1 MKCEK
6 IELGI
11 TDITKAK
18 FLNEHLVANINNNTI
33 TILDVIE
40 AKVIKII
47 RNLPFQYISDIL
59 LIDNNLYIVGVGVEF
74 LVYNTETNQF
84 SKIFLSHIGKI
95 EGSAILILNDYFLIA
110 DDISESIKIYDKYFN
125 YISNFRVGYGVKQIY
140 FDRELNLLIICI
152 CESEDTGYLLF
163 YRVEGKIDIIPY
175 NIQIK
180 TFFAIS
186 GIIIDKISDK
196 LIIYGGYPPLNIQIH
211 KYSNLEFNKELVL
224 NEDYTNDVF
233 GVNIS
238 ESFNITCCLFGN
250 NYLLYPYSGGEV
262 MLIDLINNT
271 VKSIYNKDEIYIFS
285 YIVDNKIL
293 CISREGVATYINC
306 YLEKSLNKNI
316 ENTINKG
323 FPFPQVVEEK
333 SFTFRYSIEP
343 EENYIYLKR
352 IS

>member
-33 TILDVIE
+33 TILDIIE

-175 NIQIK
+175 NIQIR
-180 TFFAIS
+180 TF
-186 GIIIDKISDK
+186 
-196 LIIYGGYPPLNIQIH
+196 
-211 KYSNLEFNKELVL
+211 
-224 NEDYTNDVF
+224 
-233 GVNIS
+233 
-238 ESFNITCCLFGN
+238 
-250 NYLLYPYSGGEV
+250 LL
-262 MLIDLINNT
+262 
-271 VKSIYNKDEIYIFS
+271 
-285 YIVDNKIL
+285 
-293 CISREGVATYINC
+293 
-306 YLEKSLNKNI
+306 
-316 ENTINKG
+316 
-323 FPFPQVVEEK
+323 
-333 SFTFRYSIEP
+333 
-343 EENYIYLKR
+343 
-352 IS
+352 

>member
-40 AKVIKII
+40 AKVIKTI
-47 RNLPFQYISDIL
+47 RDLPFQYISDIL
-59 LIDNNLYIVGVGVEF
+59 LVDNNLYIVGVGVEF
-74 LVYNTETNQF
+74 LVYNIETNQF

-175 NIQIK
+175 NIQIR

-196 LIIYGGYPPLNIQIH
+196 LILYGGYPPLNIQIH

>member
-18 FLNEHLVANINNNTI
+18 FLNEHLVANINNNPI

-40 AKVIKII
+40 AKVIKTI
-47 RNLPFQYISDIL
+47 RDLPFQYISDIL
-59 LIDNNLYIVGVGVEF
+59 LVDNNLYIVGVGVEF
-74 LVYNTETNQF
+74 LVYNIETNQF

-175 NIQIK
+175 NIQIR

-196 LIIYGGYPPLNIQIH
+196 LILYGGYPPLNIQIH

>member
-74 LVYNTETNQF
+74 LVYNIETNQF

-175 NIQIK
+175 NIQIR

-196 LIIYGGYPPLNIQIH
+196 LILYGGYPPLNIQIH

>member
-74 LVYNTETNQF
+74 LVYNIETNQF

-224 NEDYTNDVF
+224 NEDYSNDVF

>member
-74 LVYNTETNQF
+74 LVYNIETNQF

-125 YISNFRVGYGVKQIY
+125 YFSNFRVGYGVKQIY

-186 GIIIDKISDK
+186 GIIIDKTSDK
-196 LIIYGGYPPLNIQIH
+196 LILYGGYPPLNIQIH

-316 ENTINKG
+316 ENTINKR

>member
-140 FDRELNLLIICI
+140 FDKELNLLIICI

-175 NIQIK
+175 NIQIR

-196 LIIYGGYPPLNIQIH
+196 LILYGGYPPLNIQIH

>member
-74 LVYNTETNQF
+74 LVYNIETNQF

>member
-74 LVYNTETNQF
+74 LVYNIETNQF

-125 YISNFRVGYGVKQIY
+125 YIFNFRVGYGVKQIY

-211 KYSNLEFNKELVL
+211 KYSNLESNKELVL
-224 NEDYTNDVF
+224 NEDYSNDVF

>member
-140 FDRELNLLIICI
+140 FDKELNLLIICI

-175 NIQIK
+175 NIQIR

-196 LIIYGGYPPLNIQIH
+196 LILYGGYPPLNIQIH

-293 CISREGVATYINC
+293 CISREGVATYMNC

-323 FPFPQVVEEK
+323 FPFSQVVEEK

>member
-74 LVYNTETNQF
+74 LVYNIETNQF

-211 KYSNLEFNKELVL
+211 KYSNLESNKELVL